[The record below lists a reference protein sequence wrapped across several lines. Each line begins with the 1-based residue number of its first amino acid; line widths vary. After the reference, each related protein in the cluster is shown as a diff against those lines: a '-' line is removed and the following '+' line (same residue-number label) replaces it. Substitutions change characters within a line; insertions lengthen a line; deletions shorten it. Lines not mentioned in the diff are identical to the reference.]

1 MLKWV
6 AASMGVLT
14 LVWIVLQREHITWT
28 SIMAGIAIASSLYV
42 LVSSKAPKP
51 QLQVPSEEKLQ
62 WQMKL
67 EEAEAKSA
75 QTIDS
80 MSRELQK
87 VQQKAIRSEDRCL
100 SYQNL
105 VEVHQ
110 QEIEKLRGDNQ
121 NITQELVLKERKL
134 NSLHLSKLEPDLF
147 DSPQR

>member
-1 MLKWV
+1 MLKWI
-6 AASMGVLT
+6 AASLGVLT
-14 LVWIVLQREHITWT
+14 LVWIILQREHITWT
-28 SIMAGIAIASSLYV
+28 SLMAGIAIASSLYI
-42 LVSSKAPKP
+42 LLLPKESKP

-75 QTIDS
+75 QTIDA

-87 VQQKAIRSEDRCL
+87 VQQKAIRAEDRCL

-121 NITQELVLKERKL
+121 NITQELVQKERKL
-134 NSLHLSKLEPDLF
+134 NSFHLSKMEPDLF

>member
-1 MLKWV
+1 MLKWIGAV
-6 AASMGVLT
+6 LGVLT
-14 LVWIVLQREHITWT
+14 LVWIVLQRETIGW
-28 SIMAGIAIASSLYV
+28 SSLMAGIAIASAIYV
-42 LVSSKAPKP
+42 LLIPQETKP
-51 QLQVPSEEKLQ
+51 QLQVPSEEKLH

-67 EEAEAKSA
+67 EEAESKSA

-87 VQQKAIRSEDRCL
+87 VQQKAIRAEDRCL

-121 NITQELVLKERKL
+121 NITQELVHKERKL
-134 NSLHLSKLEPDLF
+134 NALHLSKMEPDLF
-147 DSPQR
+147 DSPPR